1 MALAIRL
8 GWVRIYT
15 RDPPLL
21 VRARLGEDRPT
32 VESGYGGWAEV
43 ERPRRKPLT
52 TFKAPPALRMTLP
65 ILLDNFVDGRS
76 IEADLTRLERMA
88 RPLASDGEPPRVW
101 IAAKGGAI
109 PYQGLAWVIDAIE
122 WGDALMNGSGNRVR
136 QAATLSLLEYVEDV
150 YLTEKSAAQRRRSKS
165 AATKSKKGAPS
176 KRITAGRKK
185 AKAPGPGLRAA
196 DPADDFGA
204 GEDLASI
211 AARVLGDADRW
222 PEIAELNGIRD
233 PASIRPG
240 QVLRLP

>member
-1 MALAIRL
+1 MTVAIRL

-21 VRARLGEDRPT
+21 VRARLGEERPT
-32 VESGYGGWAEV
+32 VESGYGGWEEV

-52 TFKAPPALRMTLP
+52 TFKASPALRFTLP

-76 IEADLTRLERMA
+76 IETDLTRLERMA
-88 RPLASDGEPPRVW
+88 LPLASDGEPPRVW

-109 PYQGLAWVIDAIE
+109 PYQGRAWVIESIA
-122 WGDALMNGSGNRVR
+122 WGDALMNNNGNRTR

-150 YLTEKSAAQRRRSKS
+150 HLTEKSAAQRRRSKS
-165 AATKSKKGAPS
+165 QASKSKKGAPS
-176 KRITAGRKK
+176 KRITAGRKH
-185 AKAPGPGLRAA
+185 AKAPGPGRST
-196 DPADDFGA
+196 DPADDFGQ

-211 AARVLGDADRW
+211 AARVLGDAERW

-233 PASIRPG
+233 PRSIRPG